1 MRLNR
6 SRAHHKNKLQSGMEA
21 AGMKLIN
28 QLHRRKIWSPVTL
41 YVTLFP
47 SIIINYFEPDNC
59 FFAGYKN
66 SADSEIKKISIYSSP
81 SVTFFMRQFV
91 LMPFD

>member
-1 MRLNR
+1 LKQG
-6 SRAHHKNKLQSGMEA
+6 SSEKQIAIGKEA
-21 AGMKLIN
+21 AGRKLIN
-28 QLHRRKIWSPVTL
+28 QLHRRKIWLPVTL

-47 SIIINYFEPDNC
+47 SVINYFEPDNC
-59 FFAGYKN
+59 FFAGNKQFRRFGN
-66 SADSEIKKISIYSSP
+66 QKKSIYSSP